1 MPVSTD
7 TLCNKLSLKFELV
20 CFVDL
25 YEVAHQHS
33 AIFSLL
39 ERYHKEEYTPNQ
51 RLVFYTSHKLD
62 QKFANHLQRAISS
75 VDISNFFVVICTP
88 YNIST
93 ELQHANK
100 LYGYDNNTI
109 NCVVV
114 DLEST
119 AAINSNNFY
128 PYDTTCPLPFTSLFV
143 GVDGTTRPCCKFK
156 YSTGNSYNNTLTE
169 IFLNSDT
176 QKIKDQMQ
184 QGIKP
189 DGCSTCFHIENFG
202 GTSIRQHAIDKFG
215 KQSDRGWIDN
225 LFVRDLT
232 IVPSSLCNFKCR
244 ICNPVASSQIA
255 VEKLKYANDASSA
268 VELKQFNAVELKQ
281 FLKFARSDLDKSM
294 QDSLLEIQNT
304 LEYLHI
310 LGGEPFMLPGLKEL
324 LNKIISSGNS
334 KHMQLEFNTNGS
346 IWPADI
352 VGLFNQFDKVEILL
366 SIDNVGS
373 MFELERGGSWTTV
386 EQHIRQFAAL
396 PRHDVSIK
404 LCTTVNIQ
412 NLLYLDRLVD
422 FAEDVGIDIVWTY
435 LDNPKHLCIDYVT
448 QTVKDLVYQKYHNHP
463 NSELAGISDRVQNAT
478 VIDGHEFVE
487 YTDMLDRR
495 RGQEFFKTHPEIY
508 AAMGGQ
514 IDR

>member
-1 MPVSTD
+1 MPVSTE
-7 TLCNKLSLKFELV
+7 TLCNKLSLKFKLV

-25 YEVAHQHS
+25 AEISHQHS

-39 ERYHKEEYTPNQ
+39 EQHHKEEYTPDQ
-51 RLVFYTSHKLD
+51 RLVFYTSHQPD
-62 QKFANHLQRAISS
+62 QKFINHLQRAVSS
-75 VDISNFFVVICTP
+75 VDVSNFFVVICTP
-88 YNIST
+88 YNISK
-93 ELQHANK
+93 ELQHANQQ
-100 LYGYDNNTI
+100 YGHDSSVI
-109 NCVVV
+109 NWMAI
-114 DLEST
+114 DLEPT
-119 AAINSNNFY
+119 AAIKSDNFY
-128 PYDTTCPLPFTSLFV
+128 PYNTTCPLPFTSLFV
-143 GVDGTTRPCCKFK
+143 GVNGITRPCCKFK

-189 DGCSTCFHIENFG
+189 DGCSICFHIENSG

-268 VELKQFNAVELKQ
+268 VELKQF
-281 FLKFARSDLDKSM
+281 LKFARSDLDESM

-346 IWPADI
+346 IWPANI
-352 VGLFNQFDKVEILL
+352 VGLFSQFDKVEILL

-373 MFELERGGSWTTV
+373 MFELERGGIWTTV

-412 NLLYLDRLVD
+412 NLLYLDRLVE
-422 FAEDVGIDIVWTY
+422 FAKDVGIDIVWTY
-435 LDNPKHLCIDYVT
+435 LDDPKHLCIDYVT
-448 QTVKDLVYQKYHNHP
+448 QTVKDLVYQKYHNHS
-463 NSELAGISDRVQNAT
+463 NSKLAGISDRVQNAT
-478 VIDGHEFVE
+478 ATSGLEFLE
-487 YTDMLDRR
+487 YTDMIDQR

-508 AAMGGQ
+508 AAMGGK